1 MHLVTSSLMVT
12 SLLNTLSLS
21 SSSLLLRT
29 YFIFTLVLYVAR
41 GRPPLPVADF
51 YKATTAM
58 PSPPA
63 LSNFKP
69 APDTL
74 PPSETPNPWLAILQ
88 TTLVH
93 PNEHLCKAQRALY
106 HYAEN
111 FGATPAGHFAG
122 KVTGLE
128 GIEALDGS
136 LFVRI
141 AGLTANRLGR
151 MREGQEKRGWDN
163 GGFFET
169 TKKDAQLDT
178 HQGMNYSV

>member
-1 MHLVTSSLMVT
+1 MTT
-12 SLLNTLSLS
+12 SLLNTLSLNS
-21 SSSLLLRT
+21 ASLLLRT

-58 PSPPA
+58 PTPPSSSK
-63 LSNFKP
+63 LEP
-69 APDTL
+69 APNTL

-93 PNEHLCKAQRALY
+93 PNEHLCKCQRALY

-111 FGATPAGHFAG
+111 FGNTPVGHFTDRVKDLDGAE
-122 KVTGLE
+122 V
-128 GIEALDGS
+128 LDGS
-136 LFVRI
+136 LFIRI
-141 AGLTANRLGR
+141 AGLTANRLGW
-151 MREGQEKRGWDN
+151 MREGQKQRSWDN

-169 TKKDAQLDT
+169 TQKDTAKGMIY
-178 HQGMNYSV
+178 QGMNYSV